1 MSAASTRHARPAPE
15 GIDPTT
21 PNAARIHDYL
31 LGGKDNYTAD
41 RAVAKHMLALAPESR
56 TVAWFRRKFLTHA
69 ATLAAEA
76 GVRQF
81 IDIGA
86 GIPTTPTVH
95 DALTTITPDVRVAYV
110 DYDPLVYAHANALY
124 AGVPGVTPMLADFR
138 DPDHTLLARIRTE
151 AGIDFDQPVALLL
164 VGVLDYILDSEN
176 PAECISRFA
185 HVMAP
190 GSYIAFTH
198 AAAHSDDTLI
208 QQLHCDTDGST
219 AQCVFRTE
227 GEINAL
233 VDGFELL
240 EPGIVPV
247 QDWLAD
253 DLPASRWVI
262 LSGIGRT

>member
-1 MSAASTRHARPAPE
+1 MSAASTRTARPAPE

-41 RAVAKHMLALAPESR
+41 RAVANRMLALVPESR

-69 ATLAAEA
+69 AALAAET

-86 GIPTTPTVH
+86 GIPTTPSVH
-95 DALTTITPDVRVAYV
+95 DTVTEIAPDVRVAYV
-110 DYDPLVYAHANALY
+110 DYDPLVYVHANALY
-124 AGVPGVTPMLADFR
+124 ASVPGVTPMLADFR
-138 DPDHTLLARIRTE
+138 DPDHTLLARLHAE
-151 AGIDFDQPVALLL
+151 AGVDFDQPVGLLL
-164 VGVLDYILDSEN
+164 VGVLDYILDSED
-176 PAECISRFA
+176 PAECVAGFA
-185 HVMAP
+185 QVMAP

-198 AAAHSDDTLI
+198 AAAHSDDAFI
-208 QQLHCDTDGST
+208 QQLRCDTDGST

-227 GEINAL
+227 DELEAL
-233 VDGFELL
+233 VEGFELL

-247 QDWLAD
+247 QHWLAD
-253 DLPASRWVI
+253 DLPTSRWVI